1 MTLDFI
7 VNNQTLTK
15 HKNQTGKRVVA
26 DSRNYLKAVFHF

>member
-15 HKNQTGKRVVA
+15 HKNQISQKVVA
-26 DSRNYLKAVFHF
+26 DSRNYLKARFHF